1 MFVCKPHNFL
11 QLSNLQNQGV
21 FLTNNQNLYIPCLS
35 TYIYPVYQPIY
46 TLSINLY
53 ILSISLYIP
62 CLSTYIYPVY
72 QPIYTLSINLY
83 IPCLSGYIYP
93 VYQPVYT
100 LSISLY
106 IPCLSGLYSVYTAN
120 HQTMI
125 YRARAI
131 VKLLRY

>member
-35 TYIYPVYQPIY
+35 A
-46 TLSINLY
+46 
-53 ILSISLYIP
+53 
-62 CLSTYIYPVY
+62 YIYPVY

-83 IPCLSGYIYP
+83 IPCLSDYIYP